1 MATRSGEQ
9 RHVICRACHASCD
22 LVVDLADGHIT
33 GVHGDR
39 DNPVYHGY
47 SCIKGREAPALLT
60 LPSRLLH
67 SLRRTADGSF
77 ERIGSEEAATE
88 IGRCIAAIAAEHGPR
103 AIAIYIGTYGHIN
116 LPAYMTAMAF
126 MRAIDSPM
134 VFTSLTIDQP
144 GKVTAPALHGMW
156 LGGVPPQDKWDALL
170 LLGTNPVISQVG
182 GLGMN
187 PARNLK
193 RSRARGMKLVVVD
206 PRRTDC
212 ATVADVHIQPRAGED
227 AAILAC
233 IIREILRVPDG
244 VDAAFVEAE
253 CEGLEA
259 LRGAVEP
266 FTPNRVAAQAG
277 VSATTLIDAARVLIH
292 AKAGA
297 VFAGTGGNM
306 SGHPT
311 LVEYLG
317 RIITSLRGWYL
328 RAGDDRPNPGVFI
341 NPPPPLAAAAPPTP
355 VLGAGHPTRVR
366 GLSETA
372 AGMPTAALAEEI
384 LLPGEGRV
392 RALIVLGGN
401 PMMAWPDEAMTTRAM
416 QELDLLVCI
425 DPKLTATAAVADYVL
440 APRLGLEILNTTAH
454 VEIASNFGAGMGFDQ
469 PYGQVAPALIEPPA
483 DSDVLEEWEYLHA
496 IAAAAGLQLSLDPA
510 STLDP
515 VAAAALGT
523 ALDMDQRPSSEM
535 VWRMLLK
542 SSPVSYDEVAASPGG
557 RLFDRKERILP
568 KPAGWA
574 GRLQIGDP
582 SMIAELAV
590 LAAEPASA
598 IDRDYPFQL
607 LSRRLNDVMNSSWHD
622 NPKQGRRWRRNP
634 AFIHPADMARLQISA
649 GDEVAIESR
658 HGRVVAVAEPADDVR
673 SGCIS
678 MSHGWGQGDGSGK
691 PGGEANA
698 ARLIPADRDFD
709 ALTGIPRMSGFA
721 VRIAPLG

>member
-1 MATRSGEQ
+1 M
-9 RHVICRACHASCD
+9 
-22 LVVDLADGHIT
+22 VDLADGRIT
-33 GVHGDR
+33 GVHGAR

-67 SLRRTADGSF
+67 SLRRTAECSF
-77 ERIGSEEAATE
+77 EQIGSEQAAGE
-88 IGRCIAAIAAEHGPR
+88 VGQRIATIAAEHGPR
-103 AIAIYIGTYGHIN
+103 SIGLYVGTYGHIN
-116 LPAYMTAMAF
+116 LPAFMMAMAL

-134 VFTSLTIDQP
+134 IFTSLTIDQP
-144 GKVTAPALHGMW
+144 GKITAPALHGNW
-156 LGGVPPQDKWDALL
+156 LGGVPPQDRWDALL
-170 LLGTNPVISQVG
+170 LLGANPVVSQVG

-212 ATVADVHIQPRAGED
+212 AAVADVHVQPRAGED

-233 IIREILRVPDG
+233 LIREILRAPDG
-244 VDAAFVEAE
+244 VDAAFVAAE

-259 LRGAVEP
+259 LRSAVEP
-266 FTPNRVAAQAG
+266 FTPERVAARGG
-277 VSATTLIDAARVLIH
+277 VPAAALTDAAQVLIR
-292 AKAGA
+292 AKSGA

-328 RAGDDRPNPGVFI
+328 RAGDARPNPGVFI
-341 NPPPPLAAAAPPTP
+341 NPPPPLAAAAPPSS
-355 VLGAGHPTRVR
+355 VLGAGRPTRVR

-384 LLPGEGRV
+384 LVPGEGRI

-401 PMMAWPDEAMTTRAM
+401 PVMAWPDEAMTTRAM
-416 QELDLLVCI
+416 RELDLLVCV
-425 DPKLTATAAVADYVL
+425 DPKLTATAALADYVL
-440 APRLGLEILNTTAH
+440 APRLGLEIMNTTAH
-454 VEIASNFGAGMGFDQ
+454 VEIASNFGAGMGFDR
-469 PYGQVAPALIEPPA
+469 PYGQVAPALTEPPA
-483 DSDVLEEWEYLHA
+483 GSDVLEEWEYLHA
-496 IAAAAGLQLSLDPA
+496 IAATAGLQLSLDPA

-515 VAAAALGT
+515 VAAAELGT
-523 ALDMDQRPSSEM
+523 KLDMDQRPTSEAI
-535 VWRMLLK
+535 WRMLVK
-542 SSPVSYDEVAASPGG
+542 SSPVPFDDVAATPGG
-557 RLFDRKERILP
+557 RLFDRRETIQP
-568 KPAGWA
+568 KPDGWA
-574 GRLQIGDP
+574 GRLQIGDA
-582 SMIAELAV
+582 MMMAELAA
-590 LAAEPASA
+590 LAAEDMPAV
-598 IDRDYPFQL
+598 DDDFPFQL

-634 AFIHPADMARLQISA
+634 AFIHPADMERLSITA
-649 GDEVAIESR
+649 GEDVAIESR

-673 SGCIS
+673 PGCIS
-678 MSHGWGQGDGSGK
+678 MSHGWGQSDASGRL
-691 PGGEANA
+691 GGEANA
-698 ARLIPADRDFD
+698 ARLIATDRDFD

-721 VRIAPLG
+721 VRVAPLA